1 METKIA
7 NWREK
12 ELPIEAVFEKYPEI
26 PKLVILKTDVH
37 RRGYIL
43 TEKAHELFN
52 KGDYQSQADTIF
64 GKKEGT
70 NKIPIGLV
78 FRDGTSL
85 VGGYYENYG
94 IRDPYVIDDI
104 DGKFFLT
111 DNGKVYEEVE
121 FWREPDFYRKKTSKG
136 TPMGEVVNVRPQRL
150 NVAISRVCH
159 FWDKPG
165 EGCKY
170 CNVGIN
176 GIDSVKKGIPDL
188 FDYDEVAEAVAEAV
202 KQKGRFAMIMVT
214 TGSILTGEKVFDDEV
229 DEIIKAFEK
238 IKPIFKTNDLKVQL
252 IASAYDKEQ
261 LKRLKE
267 ATGIIGYTSDIE
279 VMNKELFEWICPGKA
294 AHIGYDEW
302 KKRIFDA
309 VEVFGEGNVNSGIV
323 GGVELAQ
330 PNGFKTEEEA
340 LKAYLEEAED
350 FAKHGV
356 SIAYIVWGVC
366 GIFHNQ
372 VVPSLDY
379 YVALAK
385 GLNEINVK
393 YNLKTYFDDYRRCG
407 NHPNTDI
414 GRIYW

>member
-1 METKIA
+1 METKIE

-12 ELPIEAVFEKYPEI
+12 ELSIEEVFAKYPEI
-26 PKLVILKTDVH
+26 PKIVILKTDVH

-43 TEKAHELFN
+43 SEKAQELFN

-64 GKKEGT
+64 GKKEGE

-85 VGGYYENYG
+85 VGGYYTNYG

-111 DNGKVYEEVE
+111 DNGNVYEEVE

-150 NVAISRVCH
+150 KVAISRVCH

-176 GIDSVKKGIPDL
+176 GIDSVKHGIPDL

-202 KQKGRFAMIMVT
+202 KQKGRYAMIMVT

-294 AHIGYDEW
+294 AHVGYDEW

-309 VEVFGEGNVNSGIV
+309 VEIFGEGNVNSGIV

-340 LKAYLEEAED
+340 LEKYLAEAED

-385 GLNEINVK
+385 GLNEINIK
-393 YNLKTYFDDYRRCG
+393 YNLKPYFDDYRRCG

>member
-1 METKIA
+1 METKIE

-12 ELPIEAVFEKYPEI
+12 ELSIEEVFAKYPEI
-26 PKLVILKTDVH
+26 PKIVILKTDVH

-43 TEKAHELFN
+43 SEKAQVLFN

-64 GKKEGT
+64 GKKEGE

-85 VGGYYENYG
+85 VGGYYTNYG

-104 DGKFFLT
+104 DGKFVLT

-121 FWREPDFYRKKTSKG
+121 FWREPDFYKKKTSKG

-238 IKPIFKTNDLKVQL
+238 IALEPGEEKDLSFTLDKR
-252 IASAYDKEQ
+252 AFAYWNTELHDWYVESG
-261 LKRLKE
+261 E
-267 ATGIIGYTSDIE
+267 FTIE
-279 VMNKELFEWICPGKA
+279 
-294 AHIGYDEW
+294 
-302 KKRIFDA
+302 
-309 VEVFGEGNVNSGIV
+309 
-323 GGVELAQ
+323 
-330 PNGFKTEEEA
+330 
-340 LKAYLEEAED
+340 
-350 FAKHGV
+350 
-356 SIAYIVWGVC
+356 
-366 GIFHNQ
+366 
-372 VVPSLDY
+372 
-379 YVALAK
+379 
-385 GLNEINVK
+385 
-393 YNLKTYFDDYRRCG
+393 
-407 NHPNTDI
+407 I
-414 GRIYW
+414 GRSSRDIVLRAPVTVRSTVPLSRRYDMNSIFMDILADPRAWAAFQPLLAGLRSVLAPESDEGASDAAREAISEEMGLAMLRYMPLRGLLSFGNGEADPALLERILAELNKA